1 MIFYTSR
8 IFHLKV
14 LYCTVDPS
22 SIKYSGNKTAA
33 KMLSCSMK
41 TLKFSS
47 FIASYLVIQQNY
59 LTSLLISL
67 KKNFKLSM
75 SSLYEIYAKDKYCI
89 WKCIWT
95 FFELWIFHPRKC
107 KSEKDAMAVEVPS
120 VPFVQNKVSWFLNS
134 LDNFVSLSSDIPF
147 KKIIIH

>member
-1 MIFYTSR
+1 MIFYIWR

-41 TLKFSS
+41 TLNFSS

-75 SSLYEIYAKDKYCI
+75 SSLSEIYAKDKYCI

-95 FFELWIFHPRKC
+95 FFELWIFHHRKC
-107 KSEKDAMAVEVPS
+107 KSEKDAMAVEVPF

>member
-41 TLKFSS
+41 TLNFSS

-67 KKNFKLSM
+67 KKKLQV
-75 SSLYEIYAKDKYCI
+75 IDVI
-89 WKCIWT
+89 T
-95 FFELWIFHPRKC
+95 VR
-107 KSEKDAMAVEVPS
+107 
-120 VPFVQNKVSWFLNS
+120 
-134 LDNFVSLSSDIPF
+134 DICQG
-147 KKIIIH
+147 

>member
-41 TLKFSS
+41 TLNFSS

-75 SSLYEIYAKDKYCI
+75 SSLSEIYAKDKYCI

-95 FFELWIFHPRKC
+95 IFELWIFHHRKC
-107 KSEKDAMAVEVPS
+107 KSEKDAMAVEVPFVS
-120 VPFVQNKVSWFLNS
+120 FVQNKVSWFLNS

>member
-41 TLKFSS
+41 TLNFSS

-75 SSLYEIYAKDKYCI
+75 SSLSEIYAKDKYCI

-95 FFELWIFHPRKC
+95 FFELWIFHQRKC
-107 KSEKDAMAVEVPS
+107 KSEKDAMAVE

>member
-1 MIFYTSR
+1 MIFYIWR

-33 KMLSCSMK
+33 KMLSRSMK
-41 TLKFSS
+41 TLNFSS

-75 SSLYEIYAKDKYCI
+75 SSLSEIYAKDKYCI

-95 FFELWIFHPRKC
+95 FFELWIFHHRKC
-107 KSEKDAMAVEVPS
+107 KSEKDAMAVEVPF

>member
-1 MIFYTSR
+1 MIFYIWR

-41 TLKFSS
+41 TLNFSS

-75 SSLYEIYAKDKYCI
+75 SSLSEIYAKDKYCL

-95 FFELWIFHPRKC
+95 FFELWIFHHRKC
-107 KSEKDAMAVEVPS
+107 KSEKDAMAVEVPF